1 MMGPGVEIHM
11 NDVHTQPLEPTV
23 LGAAWQYR
31 WLVLF
36 IAIGFAG
43 LGWLYGDSN
52 EAYTATSSIQIK
64 DPRTSGVFDQAFVDT
79 PERYVASQAEIA
91 ASRTVAKRADELL
104 AEVAPSID
112 IGVEDIVK
120 DVTIV
125 ADDSSAKVSIIYT
138 AEDED
143 TAITVANAVANAYQD
158 VAAESSEVNYSTA
171 LEQLDR
177 EIVNRQVE
185 FVAYQ
190 RQIDDIR
197 NNDPNRLALQ
207 AELDI
212 AIARLLLF
220 QPTSANAEPE
230 ESAAAAAVLTEI
242 SLQVATL
249 QAALTAGDEDTEVLT
264 LLDQQAAA
272 RERLSDLQIRRDQL
286 AVDAELAGN
295 GVVLYDEAETAQ
307 PASPAIMLVLGLVG
321 GAILGSSIALLL
333 ARRRRRFGSRSEPE
347 RVFGV
352 RLLSDIP
359 SFFEERVDT
368 RLPVVEAPASASA
381 ESFRFVSAAISL
393 QQERTLAEFGTH
405 AFKTLVLASP
415 SITEGKTT
423 VTANTAYAAALG
435 GKRVLVVD
443 ADLANQEL
451 TRVLHGSVPPAYGLT
466 DVIRGIVPLEEAIV
480 PVSMEQTGSVDL
492 LSRGNQEG
500 RASDFLSSDRAAALF
515 NHLGEIYDLVL
526 IDAPPVL
533 QVAYATTLVRLA
545 DRALIVVSH
554 GQDYHGAEELKGS
567 LDMIGT
573 PMIGYVYN
581 QAPLRREM
589 ALRASTLAH
598 REEEVAHM
606 SDADEQAPS
615 S

>member
-1 MMGPGVEIHM
+1 M
-11 NDVHTQPLEPTV
+11 NDVHTQSLEPTV

-36 IAIGFAG
+36 IAIGFGG
-43 LGWLYGDSN
+43 LGFLYGDSN
-52 EAYTATSSIQIK
+52 EAYTATSSITIK

-91 ASRTVAKRADELL
+91 GSRTVARRSVELL
-104 AEVAPSID
+104 AQTTPEVNID
-112 IGVEDIVK
+112 VEDIVK
-120 DVTIV
+120 EVSIV
-125 ADDSSAKVSIIYT
+125 ADDSSANLNIVYT
-138 AEDED
+138 AD
-143 TAITVANAVANAYQD
+143 TAAEAIAVANAVADAYQD
-158 VAAESSEVNYSTA
+158 VASDSSEANYSTA

-177 EIVNRQVE
+177 EIINRQVE
-185 FVAYQ
+185 FLEYQ
-190 RQIDDIR
+190 QQIDDLR

-207 AELDI
+207 AELDS

-220 QPTSANAEPE
+220 NATPINATPE
-230 ESAAAAAVLTEI
+230 EAAAAAAVLAEI
-242 SLQVATL
+242 SLQVTTL
-249 QAALTAGDEDTEVLT
+249 QAALAGGAEDTEVLT
-264 LLDQQAAA
+264 LLDLQTAA
-272 RERLSDLQIRRDQL
+272 RERLSDLQTRRDQL
-286 AVDAELAGN
+286 AVDAELASN
-295 GVVLYDEAETAQ
+295 GVVLYDPAEIAQ
-307 PASPAIMLVLGLVG
+307 PASPAIMLVLGLAL

-333 ARRRRRFGSRSEPE
+333 ARRRRRFASRSEPE

-381 ESFRFVSAAISL
+381 ESFRFVSAAIEL
-393 QQERTLAEFGTH
+393 QQERTLAEFGAY
-405 AFKTLVLASP
+405 AFKTLVVASP

-451 TRVLHGSVPPAYGLT
+451 TRMLHGSVPPDYGLT
-466 DVIRGIVPLEEAIV
+466 DVIRGLIPLEEAIV
-480 PVSMEQTGSVDL
+480 TVTMEQTGSVDL

-500 RASDFLSSDRAAALF
+500 RASDFLSSERAAALF
-515 NHLGEIYDLVL
+515 THLGEIYDLVL

-554 GQDYHGAEELKGS
+554 GQDYHGAEDLKGS
-567 LDMIGT
+567 IDMIGT

-598 REEEVAHM
+598 REAELASMNDVQER
-606 SDADEQAPS
+606 ADG
-615 S
+615 